1 MTVKQLSVFVENRPG
16 SLAEITAVLQQ
27 TGIDIRALSI
37 ADTTNFGVLRLIVD
51 RPAAAS
57 EALRDAG
64 FTVSLTKV
72 VAIGVNDC
80 PGGLCA
86 ALAVLAQAGITVE
99 YMYAFI
105 SREQGTAYVILR
117 TDDNG
122 RTTEVLSKNNIPILT
137 EKAIGAIESE

>member
-16 SLAEITAVLQQ
+16 SLAEITAALHHA
-27 TGIDIRALSI
+27 GIDIRALSI
-37 ADTTNFGVLRLIVD
+37 ADTTNFGVLRLIVN

-57 EALRDAG
+57 EALRNAG

-72 VAIGVNDC
+72 VAIGVSDC
-80 PGGLCA
+80 PGGLST
-86 ALAVLAQAGITVE
+86 ALGVLAGAGITVE

-117 TDDNG
+117 TDDNS
-122 RTTEVLSKNNIPILT
+122 RTAQVLTKNNVPILT
-137 EKAIGAIESE
+137 EKAIGAEEE